1 MVWRQ
6 GFANNK
12 ILHITKSMLA
22 DQVSDIVL
30 IVRTASFALMEWY

>member
-12 ILHITKSMLA
+12 ILHITNSRLA
-22 DQVSDIVL
+22 NHVCGIALIARTPSFVS
-30 IVRTASFALMEWY
+30 MEWY